1 MVELITHIDQIIN
14 ILESNLTGYEHEEGG
29 TAESFTISRLPP
41 PNSNV
46 LTDEELLSITIKA
59 ESKTALETILATIKK
74 LDYRNANGYSHGNIV
89 TLATDAF
96 DAYTDSPADG
106 DFKYPSAKCVDLTPA
121 SWTVAEWADP
131 WVTRE
136 LVTFN
141 GHTNYL
147 HLVSNAGSGN
157 VCYQSITTTLLNETD
172 YWISSY
178 IIPHIA
184 GAGFIYLTFGDDD
197 NRIIFQSGNIT
208 MGNTTV
214 VYTYTN
220 DLEYRIIYHV
230 TGGKIEEIY
239 VFESDILVA
248 TANPEDP
255 TPHSSN
261 DVGMF
266 VGSTGGTSTYL
277 YIDPLM
283 ITTSKAEAFGDYVAN
298 MKSFSIVDDV
308 YYLIPTVNLKDKIV
322 LTLPEI
328 NPLSI
333 SWTLYFTTL
342 AASTA
347 TVTISYSE
355 DEILYYDDDV
365 TLSASTDSA
374 TLSGTSQSISLSNLS
389 GHYMLISFSVP
400 TNISRT
406 GFELISYF
414 HPDSTYP
421 YHLEVSITE
430 KYVTE
435 AVVNILARWD
445 NS

>member
-14 ILESNLTGYEHEEGG
+14 ILESNLTGYEHEDGG

-59 ESKTALETILATIKK
+59 ESKSALETVLTTIKK
-74 LDYRNANGYSHGNIV
+74 LDYRNPNGYSHGNIV
-89 TLATDAF
+89 TLADDEYT
-96 DAYTDSPADG
+96 AYTDQPADR
-106 DFKYPSAKCVDLTPA
+106 DFKYPVAKCVDLTPA
-121 SWTVAEWADP
+121 SWTVGEWADP

-136 LVTFN
+136 LVTYN
-141 GHTNYL
+141 GHINYL
-147 HLVSNAGSGN
+147 HLVANAGSGN
-157 VCYQSITTTLLNETD
+157 TSYQEITTTLLTATD

-184 GAGFIYLTFGDDD
+184 GGGFVILTFGGDY
-197 NRIIFQSGNIT
+197 NRIIFQGGNIT
-208 MGNTTV
+208 MGNATV
-214 VYTYTN
+214 VTTYTN
-220 DLEYRIIYHV
+220 DLEYRIVYHV

-239 VFESDILVA
+239 IFQSDILVA
-248 TANPEDP
+248 TADP
-255 TPHSSN
+255 ADSIDHSTN
-261 DVGMF
+261 IVTIWF
-266 VGSTGGTSTYL
+266 GSTGGTSTSA
-277 YIDPLM
+277 YIDPLL
-283 ITTSKAEAFGDYVAN
+283 ITTSKAEAFGDYIAN
-298 MKSFSIVDDV
+298 MKSFSIVSDV
-308 YYLIPTVNLKDKIV
+308 YYLIPTVALKDKVV
-322 LTLPEI
+322 LTLPTI
-328 NPLSI
+328 NPLST
-333 SWTLYFTTL
+333 SWTLNFTTL

-365 TLSASTDSA
+365 TLDASTDSA
-374 TLSGTSQSISLSNLS
+374 TLSGTAQSISLSNLS